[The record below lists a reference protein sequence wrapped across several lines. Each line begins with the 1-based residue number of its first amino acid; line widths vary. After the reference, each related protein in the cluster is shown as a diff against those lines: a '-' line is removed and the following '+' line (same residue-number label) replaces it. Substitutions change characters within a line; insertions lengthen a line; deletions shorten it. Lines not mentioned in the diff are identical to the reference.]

1 MINSLKKEGI
11 DVFNINDSFFWDVC
25 QPYSNSENDLIL
37 EDRIKDLYQ
46 NYSLCENGCTYNN
59 ISIENMTVLCDCKIK
74 ENITTVISEL
84 NLDKI
89 KYETTSNFD
98 IIKCYKIIFRFK
110 LKMANIGFWIFTIL
124 TISHFPLLFHYC
136 YTGIKPVYDFVINEM
151 IKINEMYKYGY
162 LEKKLIKKY
171 KNKKAKVPKKK
182 RNHIN
187 NNINRNNPSKINKK
201 NILFIQNN
209 IIKGSNNKLLSI
221 NTKKKNLN
229 NIINIRDNNKY
240 KKIKNK
246 RAHYKKKGKIDNSKI
261 DNSKYSLNKKRKK
274 FSLEN
279 KATENPKDKS
289 KQKRDNIINF
299 TLITIYLNK
308 KSNNDYIPKKSFR
321 VLNNYSFEEAKKYDQ
336 RAICE
341 LYFIYLL
348 SKQIIFHTFF
358 FKSPLE
364 LFSLRLCLLFFIF
377 SSDLALNAFFYFN
390 DNISK
395 KYKYAKSLFLFT
407 FNNNITVILLST
419 FVGFVLLTLFIK
431 LSNSTNA
438 MREIFRIEEEKM
450 KKNKKYIVTQKR
462 KMEIKNEIDK
472 IFKNYKIKIIILV
485 SLELLLM
492 IFFWYFVTIFCHIYQ
507 STQISWIL
515 DSLLSMVSRFIIDNL
530 ICLGLAKL
538 YRIGVD
544 SNIHCIY
551 KCAMFLYGF

>member
-1 MINSLKKEGI
+1 M
-11 DVFNINDSFFWDVC
+11 
-25 QPYSNSENDLIL
+25 P
-37 EDRIKDLYQ
+37 
-46 NYSLCENGCTYNN
+46 
-59 ISIENMTVLCDCKIK
+59 
-74 ENITTVISEL
+74 
-84 NLDKI
+84 
-89 KYETTSNFD
+89 
-98 IIKCYKIIFRFK
+98 
-110 LKMANIGFWIFTIL
+110 
-124 TISHFPLLFHYC
+124 
-136 YTGIKPVYDFVINEM
+136 
-151 IKINEMYKYGY
+151 
-162 LEKKLIKKY
+162 
-171 KNKKAKVPKKK
+171 
-182 RNHIN
+182 
-187 NNINRNNPSKINKK
+187 
-201 NILFIQNN
+201 
-209 IIKGSNNKLLSI
+209 
-221 NTKKKNLN
+221 
-229 NIINIRDNNKY
+229 
-240 KKIKNK
+240 
-246 RAHYKKKGKIDNSKI
+246 
-261 DNSKYSLNKKRKK
+261 
-274 FSLEN
+274 
-279 KATENPKDKS
+279 TENPKDKS
-289 KQKRDNIINF
+289 KQKDNIIDF
-299 TLITIYLNK
+299 TLITINLNK
-308 KSNNDYIPKKSFR
+308 TKINNDYIPKKSFR

-431 LSNSTNA
+431 LSNSTNS

-450 KKNKKYIVTQKR
+450 KKNKKYIVTKKR
-462 KMEIKNEIDK
+462 KMEIKNEIDN
-472 IFKNYKIKIIILV
+472 IFKNYKIKIFILV
-485 SLELLLM
+485 FVELLFM

-515 DSLLSMVSRFIIDNL
+515 DSFLSMVSRFIIDGL

-551 KCAMFLYGF
+551 KFAMFLYGF